1 MFGRFGDELISSSLA
16 VVICME
22 VRGRAVMYTHGKPF
36 LTIMLS
42 KIQVL
47 IWGGVISFKTNATF
61 VMDPGI
67 TDPRVQMFGS
77 VVSTVPGPIAVWDVQ
92 IVG

>member
-1 MFGRFGDELISSSLA
+1 
-16 VVICME
+16 
-22 VRGRAVMYTHGKPF
+22 MYGSTWEGGYVYAWKTFPNNYAIENSGAH
-36 LTIMLS
+36 M
-42 KIQVL
+42 
-47 IWGGVISFKTNATF
+47 GGVISFKTNATF

>member
-1 MFGRFGDELISSSLA
+1 MLYQLLA
-16 VVICME
+16 VVIHME

-47 IWGGVISFKTNATF
+47 IWGSLFPSKLTQHLLWI
-61 VMDPGI
+61 
-67 TDPRVQMFGS
+67 QE
-77 VVSTVPGPIAVWDVQ
+77 
-92 IVG
+92 

>member
-1 MFGRFGDELISSSLA
+1 MSVNGIASAGL
-16 VVICME
+16 
-22 VRGRAVMYTHGKPF
+22 KPMDIACNF
-36 LTIMLS
+36 ENCY
-42 KIQVL
+42 
-47 IWGGVISFKTNATF
+47 NATF

-67 TDPRVQMFGS
+67 TDPRVQMFGP